1 MRATTS
7 RRASPLRQLP
17 APHVTHGPNNLAPGD
32 KTADPAPG
40 TKTPQLAGVKA
51 GRARSHQTQ
60 PRRPRR
66 ATTRPSLPPP
76 HTTTCAGQPPATTW
90 RYNQAMARNIGPD
103 MLANLDTQ
111 RDTGKITAAQYEAR
125 RTEVL
130 ELIRKGKA
138 VDYSTA
144 ERLTIIIGGL
154 LATLLGIASLAS
166 GFSTSNVGQI
176 VLGLAFAT
184 LGLLA
189 LRRIA

>member
-1 MRATTS
+1 M
-7 RRASPLRQLP
+7 
-17 APHVTHGPNNLAPGD
+17 
-32 KTADPAPG
+32 
-40 TKTPQLAGVKA
+40 AG
-51 GRARSHQTQ
+51 
-60 PRRPRR
+60 
-66 ATTRPSLPPP
+66 
-76 HTTTCAGQPPATTW
+76 
-90 RYNQAMARNIGPD
+90 
-103 MLANLDTQ
+103 
-111 RDTGKITAAQYEAR
+111 AQYEAR

-154 LATLLGIASLAS
+154 LATLLGIVALAS

>member
-1 MRATTS
+1 
-7 RRASPLRQLP
+7 
-17 APHVTHGPNNLAPGD
+17 
-32 KTADPAPG
+32 
-40 TKTPQLAGVKA
+40 
-51 GRARSHQTQ
+51 
-60 PRRPRR
+60 
-66 ATTRPSLPPP
+66 
-76 HTTTCAGQPPATTW
+76 
-90 RYNQAMARNIGPD
+90 MARNIGPA

-154 LATLLGIASLAS
+154 LATLLGIVALAS
-166 GFSTSNVGQI
+166 GFSTSDVGQI